1 MTIILKF
8 VAILFFFAF
17 AVYVFK
23 AITRLS
29 FNLRK
34 TAKEINQMRDQMGGR
49 SGTVNSTAMLR
60 CVACGAF
67 VSTKDAK
74 QIVSGGNAQTYCSDE
89 CLHERAKSL

>member
-1 MTIILKF
+1 MNFIIRI
-8 VAILFFFAF
+8 VEILIAFAF
-17 AVYVFK
+17 VVYVFK

-29 FNLRK
+29 SRLSK

-49 SGTVNSTAMLR
+49 SATVNSTAMLR

-89 CLHERAKSL
+89 CLQARAKSL